1 LKVYDHILNQKKAY
15 KKGFAVLVDPDNIG
29 DEELSALV
37 QLANECII
45 DYFFVGGSLIV
56 TDRIGWVVKTIK
68 NLTKIPVVLFPG
80 SNMHIEAQADAILF
94 LSLISGRN
102 ADLLIGQQMIAA
114 PILKRTNLEVI
125 STGYMLVDGGRA
137 TTVSYISNTT
147 PLPADKPSIAACT
160 AMAGEMIGMKLI
172 YMDAGSGAVNSI
184 SRKTIGA
191 VSRSID
197 VPLVIGGGIDNA
209 DKAQDA
215 WDTGADIVVVGN
227 AIEKSPNLM
236 VEISEKLRIIN
247 SKCS

>member
-1 LKVYDHILNQKKAY
+1 M
-15 KKGFAVLVDPDNIG
+15 VDPDNIG
-29 DEELSALV
+29 DEELGALV
-37 QLANECII
+37 QLAIECKI